1 MQILKKNKKSA
12 KRGALIL
19 HQFAPTELSVSGS
32 PPCLKLETFLRM
44 TKIPYQNDYRLKFS
58 KKGKMPWIEFNGQE
72 IADSNICIQFLKREF
87 KVDIDSHLN
96 STEKAI
102 SHSVRTML
110 EENTYWAL
118 VYCRWLSAFGA
129 EYRRR
134 VFTKKFGHL
143 VFPLKHLIARH
154 IMKRIKRDL
163 WGHGMGRHSEQE
175 LYGIAQRDL
184 LAVSEILGQ
193 KKFLIGDKPCLADVA
208 LFAFVAASS
217 WDLPESPFDELIKT
231 KAQNLHTH
239 AQRMKELYYPDWD
252 EIISRNATSS

>member
-1 MQILKKNKKSA
+1 MQS
-12 KRGALIL
+12 
-19 HQFAPTELSVSGS
+19 SW
-32 PPCLKLETFLRM
+32 
-44 TKIPYQNDYRLKFS
+44 RLYL
-58 KKGKMPWIEFNGQE
+58 KKGKNFPTPPKPINNDLFLRAVTNIRIMWWFNL
-72 IADSNICIQFLKREF
+72 LKIPLFQSFNR
-87 KVDIDSHLN
+87 
-96 STEKAI
+96 
-102 SHSVRTML
+102 
-110 EENTYWAL
+110 AL

-134 VFTKKFGHL
+134 VFTKTFGHL

-154 IMKRIKRDL
+154 ITKRIKRDL

-184 LAVSEILGQ
+184 QAVSEILGQ
-193 KKFLIGDKPCLADVA
+193 KKFLFGDKPCLADVA
-208 LFAFVAASS
+208 LFAFVAAST

-252 EIISRNATSS
+252 EITSRNATSR